1 MKVPRRS
8 PRAGFTLAEVAVTL
22 LIVGF
27 GLTLVQQ
34 GLSTALYNAAHTN
47 QRKIARDLAQLTLGR
62 LEAGLYLEELQN
74 SSDLLTGSYAEEGY
88 EDYHY
93 EVVIGDETFLDEDR
107 GQDSGYHDSWEAERQ
122 RQERLDDRNKYERE
136 RDEEEVQQ
144 PFEKVRI
151 KVTFPKLGER
161 SNELV
166 LEQWMDWELVHGPSE
181 EDQAAAAEQEP

>member
-1 MKVPRRS
+1 MRCRR
-8 PRAGFTLAEVAVTL
+8 PGGRAGFTLAEVAVTL
-22 LIVGF
+22 VIVAI

-34 GLSTALYNAAHTN
+34 GLSTALFNAAHTN
-47 QRKIARDLAQLTLGR
+47 QRKVARDLAQLTLGR
-62 LEAGLYLEELQN
+62 LAAGLYLEELQN

-93 EVVIGDETFLDEDR
+93 EVVIGDETFLEEDR
-107 GQDSGYHDSWEAERQ
+107 GPESGYHDSWEAERQ
-122 RQERLDDRNKYERE
+122 RQERLDDRNSYERE
-136 RDEEEVQQ
+136 RDEEEVEQ

-166 LEQWMDWELVHGPSE
+166 LEQWMEWELVHGASE
-181 EDQAAAAEQEP
+181 EDQAAAAEEDR